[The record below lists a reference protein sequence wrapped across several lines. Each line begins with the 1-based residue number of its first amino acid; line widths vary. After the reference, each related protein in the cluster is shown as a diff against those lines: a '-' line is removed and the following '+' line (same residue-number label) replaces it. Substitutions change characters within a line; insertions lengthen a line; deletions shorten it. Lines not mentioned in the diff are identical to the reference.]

1 MIKIE
6 VTGNSTAEVAD
17 KLLAIGTSLKHGAS
31 VWWTH
36 TDAPEKLRQTL
47 RAELDAEMDPIMP
60 EVAEMAAAPEPHTSA
75 TSAPTPDTSSSS
87 ASKPT
92 EQPAQAKTAEAAGTP
107 SAPAEPVAKTE
118 NTPAAP
124 SEPKITADTVRDLV
138 LTVVREK
145 GRDAMVAVLDTFG
158 AARASDVPQEQVP
171 ELVAALEALL

>member
-17 KLLAIGTSLKHGAS
+17 KLLALGTSLLGAP
-31 VWWTH
+31 VN
-36 TDAPEKLRQTL
+36 TL
-47 RAELDAEMDPIMP
+47 TGSAKMDPIMP
-60 EVAEMAAAPEPHTSA
+60 EVAEMAAAPEQGTGA
-75 TSAPTPDTSSSS
+75 APVGEPAPSTTAGTPT
-87 ASKPT
+87 A
-92 EQPAQAKTAEAAGTP
+92 ALAAEAAGTP

-124 SEPKITADTVRDLV
+124 SEPAISADALKDLV
-138 LTVVREK
+138 LSVVRTK

-158 AARASDVPQEQVP
+158 AARASDVPQEQVQ

>member
-17 KLLAIGTSLKHGAS
+17 KLLALGTSLKHGAS

-60 EVAEMAAAPEPHTSA
+60 EVAEMAAAPEP
-75 TSAPTPDTSSSS
+75 SAPAAPVGEPAPSTTAGTPT
-87 ASKPT
+87 A
-92 EQPAQAKTAEAAGTP
+92 ALAAEAAGTP

-124 SEPKITADTVRDLV
+124 SEPAISADALKDLV
-138 LTVVREK
+138 LSVVRTK